1 MITNT
6 IIYYMRYY
14 RYFCTD
20 YCSKWPSE
28 YQFSQSQPFQ
38 LLVPWGQDKLEDSVI
53 SGPGTLETSEDL
65 VISAYRDKLGVKSL
79 LELGHYGSWYGLDSQ
94 NIWDW

>member
-1 MITNT
+1 
-6 IIYYMRYY
+6 MRYY

-53 SGPGTLETSEDL
+53 SGPGTLGTRQAP
-65 VISAYRDKLGVKSL
+65 VISAPGNLGA
-79 LELGHYGSWYGLDSQ
+79 GD
-94 NIWDW
+94 N

>member
-1 MITNT
+1 
-6 IIYYMRYY
+6 MRYY

-65 VISAYRDKLGVKSL
+65 VISAPGTLKTSEDPATSATDIYRWDNRGPSYFSL
-79 LELGHYGSWYGLDSQ
+79 S
-94 NIWDW
+94 